1 MHVHGGAI
9 GKLDGKNFY
18 FCNNF
23 AIIPCNILISDT
35 LCANPEIRLM
45 LLVSHLSRC
54 YTLCRPVHCSVTSG
68 ARRDISGKTKSWP
81 RRPASVVS
89 VAVSVV
95 TVTPYGDPSSQRQSS
110 LCSRCSL
117 IISPSPVSPVSA
129 VQERGDVMTRPLT
142 MPVMTRH

>member
-54 YTLCRPVHCSVTSG
+54 YTLCRPVYCSVTSG

-81 RRPASVVS
+81 RRP
-89 VAVSVV
+89 VSVV

-117 IISPSPVSPVSA
+117 ITSPSPVSPVSA
-129 VQERGDVMTRPLT
+129 VQARGDVMTR
-142 MPVMTRH
+142 H

>member
-54 YTLCRPVHCSVTSG
+54 STLCRPVHCSVTSG

-89 VAVSVV
+89 VVSVAVSVV

-117 IISPSPVSPVSA
+117 ITSPSTVSPVSA
-129 VQERGDVMTRPLT
+129 VQGPGAK
-142 MPVMTRH
+142 

>member
-23 AIIPCNILISDT
+23 DIIPCNILISDT

-54 YTLCRPVHCSVTSG
+54 STLCRPVHCSVTSG

-117 IISPSPVSPVSA
+117 ITSPSTVSPVSA
-129 VQERGDVMTRPLT
+129 VQERRDVMTR
-142 MPVMTRH
+142 R